1 MLPSARRNTWLLLA
15 LSWPSCTYLACNN
28 NRLCWSC
35 TLCAHTEH
43 VTKQL
48 PCLPALLLQAMLVP
62 LASHVLPL
70 AQGASTQLSCPSRG
84 HADDVWDL
92 SWSPDSTALVS
103 ASSDNECN
111 LFSVAAMKSKFRLNQ
126 HKHLVQGVAWDPA
139 REYILSAS
147 SDKTVRWAGVV
158 GIVCLGMAGWAPITQ
173 CILSAGQTRLSG
185 GWDRL
190 HSI

>member
-1 MLPSARRNTWLLLA
+1 MHLIFNIDRPCG
-15 LSWPSCTYLACNN
+15 SCPICACT
-28 NRLCWSC
+28 R
-35 TLCAHTEH
+35 H
-43 VTKQL
+43 VTAQL
-48 PCLPALLLQAMLVP
+48 PCLPCTAAGGAGPSCITCLQLLSAKQ
-62 LASHVLPL
+62 LP
-70 AQGASTQLSCPSRG
+70 CPSRG

-147 SDKTVRWAGVV
+147 SDKTVRWV
-158 GIVCLGMAGWAPITQ
+158 GNVSTVCLGMA
-173 CILSAGQTRLSG
+173 
-185 GWDRL
+185 
-190 HSI
+190 